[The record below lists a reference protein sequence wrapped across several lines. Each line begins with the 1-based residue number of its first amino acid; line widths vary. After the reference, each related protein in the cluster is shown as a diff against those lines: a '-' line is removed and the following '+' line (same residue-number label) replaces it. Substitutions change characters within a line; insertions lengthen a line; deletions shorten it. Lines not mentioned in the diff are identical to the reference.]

1 MLRLLHMLVFVI
13 AVSCLPAQNTIV
25 ISKQK
30 LKVYVIDYKSDTVCT
45 FRCACGKRLG
55 NKRRVDDYRTPEG
68 VFNVA
73 SIENSKY
80 WRYKGKSHVYGPYFI
95 RLRTP
100 GWKGIGIHGT
110 NAPKTIG
117 TRCTKGCIR
126 LRNEDITQLVKYVN
140 VGTKVRILKDNKRN

>member
-30 LKVYVIDYKSDTVCT
+30 LKVYVIDSKSDTVCT

-80 WRYKGKSHVYGPYFI
+80 WRHKGKSHVYGPYFI